1 MYFSKNNYSVL
12 LFQFLTLEK
21 MKIVILIAEA
31 YQFGDIIA
39 FEGKLYKH
47 YGVYVGTTEFSEKKL
62 DEDYFHFTGKIS
74 KLPNLGHLSESQ
86 PKCVFGSL
94 KNENKHEL
102 DNYLDGIL
110 YSQDELKKDE
120 KNMKSQIE
128 EKYGA
133 TEHALWTN
141 NCEHLAT
148 CCGRRLASHFVQ
160 NPGVDQ
166 KLIKQLKEAIKGAQG
181 CSCPFIDV

>member
-1 MYFSKNNYSVL
+1 
-12 LFQFLTLEK
+12 
-21 MKIVILIAEA
+21 MKIVILIAVTLMVILATEINEA

-62 DEDYFHFTGKIS
+62 DEDYFHFTGTIRSYFLQKIS

-148 CCGRRLASHFVQ
+148 CVMESKILA
-160 NPGVDQ
+160 GT
-166 KLIKQLKEAIKGAQG
+166 
-181 CSCPFIDV
+181 